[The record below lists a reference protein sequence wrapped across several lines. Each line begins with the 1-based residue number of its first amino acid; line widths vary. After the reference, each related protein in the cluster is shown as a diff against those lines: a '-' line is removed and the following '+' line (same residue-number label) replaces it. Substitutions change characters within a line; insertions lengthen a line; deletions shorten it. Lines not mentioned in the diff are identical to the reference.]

1 MKNIRILLADDHK
14 IVRDG
19 VRALIEALDGYE
31 VVGEAGDGRS
41 AVSLAREL
49 KPDLLV
55 MDVGMPDLNG
65 IDAAKQVTNEVPGVK
80 VVALSMQSDGR
91 YVRRMFQ
98 AGASGYLL
106 KDSAFE
112 ELRSAMDMVL
122 QGKTYVSPA
131 VGQVVVGDYV
141 RDDRSEGSEQFQSL
155 TPREREVLQ
164 LMAEG
169 RSTKEI
175 ASDLFVSVK
184 TIETHRQHIMQKLG
198 TNSIADLTKFAIR
211 EGLTQLD
218 D

>member
-1 MKNIRILLADDHK
+1 MKNIRIVLADDHQ

-31 VVGEAGDGRS
+31 VVGEAGDGRT
-41 AVSLAREL
+41 AVSLAAQL
-49 KPDLLV
+49 KPDVLV

-65 IDAAKQVTNEVPGVK
+65 IEAAKQVTDDVPGVK

-98 AGASGYLL
+98 AGATAYLL
-106 KDSAFE
+106 KESAFD
-112 ELRSAMDMVL
+112 ELRTAIDTVL
-122 QGKTYVSPA
+122 RGKTYVSPA
-131 VGQVVVGDYV
+131 IGQVVIDDYV
-141 RDDRSEGSEQFQSL
+141 RDDRSSGSELFQAL

-169 RSTKEI
+169 RATKEI

-211 EGLTQLD
+211 EGLTQLED
-218 D
+218 